1 MWPPALEYRAAVGLL
16 EDDAALG
23 QGIRFALENDG
34 IQVEL
39 CTALSQAQSILP
51 SKGFDLL
58 ILDVNLPDGS
68 SIIGG
73 RTKITRDEAD
83 LNGNNV
89 LVHIT
94 NNKDEWGQDG
104 KLQHPAQQRL

>member
-1 MWPPALEYRAAVGLL
+1 MR
-16 EDDAALG
+16 
-23 QGIRFALENDG
+23 
-34 IQVEL
+34 
-39 CTALSQAQSILP
+39 
-51 SKGFDLL
+51 
-58 ILDVNLPDGS
+58 

-104 KLQHPAQQRL
+104 KLRFHIETINLTTNLTNPRTPQFNGEMPFDLA